1 MKPLYLIVF
10 IIFTNW
16 QHTIAQSVSIQI
28 YFNSNA
34 TQPEIGM
41 EKLIDSAVAIYS
53 KKSNAEIALYGFC
66 DVDADSVYNIQL
78 SNKRITTVKEELI
91 KRGIKNTVITTTM
104 GYGENKP
111 LNTNSTPEEKRFNR
125 RVTIEIIPH
134 DSIKTDTQIIKSTVY
149 KYGQLK
155 TIIREAKI
163 GEKIVIPNLEFYASR
178 STIMPYS
185 QIVLDEL
192 LAIMQENPT
201 LQIGLIG
208 HICCMSIAE
217 INLSGYNDGYDIDNG
232 TYQLS
237 QNRAAVI
244 RDYLVANG
252 IDPHRVRYKGKGG
265 SEKRIDPEITEAD
278 KQANRRVEVVIIAK

>member
-1 MKPLYLIVF
+1 MKSLYLIVF
-10 IIFTNW
+10 ITILSW
-16 QHTIAQSVSIQI
+16 QPTFAQSVSIQI

-53 KKSNAEIALYGFC
+53 TKSNAEIALYGYC

-91 KRGIKNTVITTTM
+91 KRGIKNAVITTTT

-111 LNTNSTPEEKRFNR
+111 LNANSTPEEKRLNR

-134 DSIKTDTQIIKSTVY
+134 DTVKAELQSTTY
-149 KYGQLK
+149 EYGQLK
-155 TIIREAKI
+155 TIIREPKI
-163 GEKIVIPNLEFYASR
+163 VQKIVIPNLEFYASR

-192 LAIMQENPT
+192 LSIMQENPT

-278 KQANRRVEVVIIAK
+278 KQANRRVEVVIIAR